1 MTLQAHQLAFSRG
14 DRQLFDDVNF
24 EIDSGEALWLSGSNG
39 SGKTSLLRLLCGL
52 SQPTIGEVRWQGRNI
67 RSLREDY
74 CRDLIYCGHASGV
87 KEDLT
92 AWENVAIGIELSG
105 KDCSRQDAYRA
116 LDQIGLAHIA
126 HLPARVLSQGQR
138 KRVAL
143 ARLCLEPVP
152 KILILDEP
160 FTALDQRAIGALRDV
175 LNRHLER
182 GSTIVYTTH
191 QELLLKARRLHLLD
205 LNGAA

>member
-1 MTLQAHQLAFSRG
+1 MTLQAHHLAFSRG
-14 DRQLFDDVNF
+14 DRPLFSDINFDV
-24 EIDSGEALWLSGSNG
+24 DAGEALWLTGSNG

-52 SQPTIGEVRWQGRNI
+52 SLPTVGEVRWHGRDI

-74 CRDLIYCGHASGV
+74 SRELIYCGHASGV

-92 AWENVAIGIELSG
+92 AWENVAIGAELSG
-105 KDCSRQDAYRA
+105 KNCSKKDAYLA

-126 HLPARVLSQGQR
+126 HLPTRVLSQGQR

-143 ARLCLEPVP
+143 ARLCIGPAS

-160 FTALDQRAIGALRDV
+160 FTALDQSAIDSLSDF
-175 LNRHLER
+175 LNQRLAQ
-182 GSTIVYTTH
+182 GSAIVYTTH
-191 QELLLKARRLHLLD
+191 QQLLLNARRLHLLD
-205 LNGAA
+205 LSHAA